1 MEKNKTPKGE
11 HKKKEPRE
19 RKKNWREYTVTV
31 EEIQDFLMERMQLR
45 HNVVTGRTEYRPTP
59 SIARAS
65 SSGSRRPRWSGWAST
80 TASSR
85 RRGWRTSW

>member
-1 MEKNKTPKGE
+1 MPMEKNNPPKGE

-45 HNVVTGRTEYRPTP
+45 HNVVTGRTEYRLP
-59 SIARAS
+59 STYARGGAVPPAQ
-65 SSGSRRPRWSGWAST
+65 SGL
-80 TASSR
+80 
-85 RRGWRTSW
+85 